1 MPFLGD
7 YKIYDTAEPCNYTGQ
22 KLIDTMEK
30 VVSDGLSADGRELN
44 LMGCCVGPNGINLIV
59 EDKRLVENLLGATL
73 QSSLQTSEL
82 DWVVSSLK
90 EGGLNDF
97 RDLFCGQKEESDID
111 RVVEKFNLKELKQ
124 AMQ

>member
-44 LMGCCVGPNGINLIV
+44 LMGCCVALIRPFEFDQIV
-59 EDKRLVENLLGATL
+59 FVILIEAEFVFLYFRVRLNHYL
-73 QSSLQTSEL
+73 
-82 DWVVSSLK
+82 
-90 EGGLNDF
+90 
-97 RDLFCGQKEESDID
+97 
-111 RVVEKFNLKELKQ
+111 
-124 AMQ
+124 